1 MEMKTMHIIRLEEV
15 KKAYGTRVLFE
26 DLSLAVDSG
35 QKTGL
40 IGLNGAGKTT
50 LLRLAAGQED
60 CDGGTVWR
68 NPKGRIHFLPQ
79 EPQFD
84 PEKTVLESVLDGDL
98 PVMRLLRRYEGAL
111 AAGDDAAVAGLTAA
125 MDAAAAWDLEHEAA
139 IILQKLSVTELTAP
153 VGALSGGQRKR
164 LGLAR
169 ALIMPCDL
177 LILDEPTNHLDE
189 LTIIWLEEYLRNS
202 KSAILVSTHDRYFLD
217 HIVTSIVEL
226 DDRRL
231 YSYEGNYGDYLLL
244 RQQRLE
250 EAAASAAKLRNVIRR
265 ETAWIR
271 RGAQARST
279 KQKARRDRYEALCA
293 GETAKADE
301 TVGFFDTSRRLGKTI
316 IDMDGVAFAYT
327 GQEELFRN
335 LTYRVV
341 KHDRLGIV
349 GPNSVG
355 KSTLLKV
362 LAGELQPTRGTLRT
376 GSTVSCGFF
385 RQHVPPLDEELRVI
399 DYVRETRRFLTNQ
412 FGQTISAG
420 RLLEQFLFTDE
431 MQYTPIRK
439 LSGGERRRLYLLRLL
454 MDQPNVLLLD
464 EPTNDLDIPTL
475 TVLER
480 YLDTFQGVVIVVS
493 HDRYFLDR
501 VVDKLFVLEG
511 REWRRYDGDYSDYLE
526 KAALPPPEGAVKK
539 EKTAPQKEKADK
551 KERGLTTREE
561 KEMATLSAE
570 LERYEALAKGLAAA
584 IAAAGSDYAAVAP
597 YLAEQEETAA
607 KIDAMTERWLELAD
621 KARQPE

>member
-139 IILQKLSVTELTAP
+139 IILQKLSV
-153 VGALSGGQRKR
+153 
-164 LGLAR
+164 
-169 ALIMPCDL
+169 
-177 LILDEPTNHLDE
+177 NE